1 MKNKIL
7 IIDDESNIR
16 WSLSELFNLPNIET
30 LTSDGSNDIFNLI
43 VQEKPDLIF
52 LDLKLKKIDGMN
64 ILRQINKEEIIT
76 TVIVITAYGS
86 IDTAVE
92 ALKLG
97 AYDYLTKPFDISKVK
112 EVAQKALEKTNLSK
126 EIVYLRSQL
135 EEKYE
140 LKGIIGKSPAM
151 QRLFTAIEK
160 VSEVDST
167 ILLQGESGTGKEITA
182 RAIHFSGYRKNEPFI
197 AINCAALPETLIESE
212 LFGHERG
219 AFTGAIN
226 KKIGKFLVA
235 DKGTLLLDEISTL
248 SLGTQAKLL
257 RAIEYKQIEPLG
269 GHKGV
274 DVDVRIIAST
284 NDNLKDMV
292 KNRTFREDLFYR
304 ISVVPIYLP
313 PLRDRKEDIPLLV
326 DHFVKKFNKRYS
338 QMKPKVVTKEF
349 LSALMQYSWPGNV
362 RELSNFI
369 ERAIVMSDDNILT
382 CKDFPYEI
390 EYLDQDKLF
399 SKPISSAFGNNK
411 EKKYKNGKKCL
422 VTKYDI
428 DIINEALRKAKG
440 NITKASELLGIS
452 RRSLYL
458 KLKKYG
464 IK

>member
-16 WSLSELFNLPNIET
+16 WSLSELFSLPNIET

-64 ILRQINKEEIIT
+64 ILRQINKEEVIT

-97 AYDYLTKPFDISKVK
+97 AYDYLTKPFDLSKVK

-126 EIVYLRSQL
+126 EVVYLRSQL

-140 LKGIIGKSPAM
+140 LKGIIGESPAM
-151 QRLFTAIEK
+151 QRVFAAIEK

-167 ILLQGESGTGKEITA
+167 VLLQGESGTGKEITA
-182 RAIHFSGYRKNEPFI
+182 RVIHFSSFRKNRPFI
-197 AINCAALPETLIESE
+197 AVNCAALPETLIESE

-226 KKIGKFLVA
+226 KKIGKFLAA
-235 DKGTLLLDEISTL
+235 DKGTLFLDEISTL
-248 SLGTQAKLL
+248 SLSTQAKLL
-257 RAIEYKQIEPLG
+257 RAVEYKQIEPLG
-269 GHKGV
+269 AHKGI
-274 DVDVRIIAST
+274 DVNVRIIAST
-284 NDNLKDMV
+284 NDNLEDMV

-304 ISVVPIYLP
+304 INVVPIYLP

-338 QMKPKVVTKEF
+338 PLKPKIVTKEF
-349 LSALMQYSWPGNV
+349 LSTLMQYSWPGNV

-369 ERAIVMSDDNILT
+369 ERAIVMSEGDMLT

-399 SKPISSAFGNNK
+399 SKPLSTTFSNNK
-411 EKKYKNGKKCL
+411 EKIYKNGKKSL
-422 VTKYDI
+422 VTEYDI
-428 DIINEALRKAKG
+428 DIINKALRKTKG

-458 KLKKYG
+458 KLKNYG